1 MSARA
6 AARKRNRS
14 ASSLRDRINRRRGGQ
29 NNPIQVED
37 SPPRP
42 TTPSLGPSSVNP
54 AAPSGPSGPSAPFP
68 TSSSS
73 RGILIL
79 GKQVGSGAF
88 GSVVNSIYYEPDT
101 PESRVVDYTGKPL
114 QPRKHYAV
122 KIQDVEETKIEIDIL
137 TKLGESPYI
146 MKVYGIGNVPNRTD
160 VNALV
165 SDMYNQTLDN
175 RIRKESIVTRR
186 RNFADLTRQMFEAV
200 AFLASKDIVHR
211 DLHSGNIMFGSN
223 SYGEPKIIDFGW
235 SADTGGNAFVPFD
248 LPDTEPYR
256 IFHPPEQRVFAG
268 GMYQYGMCTTKFDV
282 YSMAVNL
289 IELVYDSSKNRAVD
303 WSGTMPRDFNVLM
316 ICVILKIPMQ
326 SIELAYKRYKD
337 MDKVDRYYR
346 REMGKQLYPDSAR
359 MVECSI
365 MESQTVDN
373 ICSYFV
379 EREGYVKLILSMPG
393 ILGEVLHDCLELDAT
408 RPTAA
413 EAAQRLRGPSL
424 SSDVMSSSAFLKL
437 RF

>member
-54 AAPSGPSGPSAPFP
+54 AAPSGPSAPFP

-137 TKLGESPYI
+137 SKLGESPYI

-200 AFLASKDIVHR
+200 NVLASKDIVHR

-235 SADTGGNAFVPFD
+235 SADTEGDAFVPFD

-316 ICVILKIPMQ
+316 ICTLLKLPIQ
-326 SIELAYKRYKD
+326 SSELAYGRYKK
-337 MDKVDRYYR
+337 MDKVDKHFR
-346 REMGKQLYPDSAR
+346 RTRNRTLYPNDTR
-359 MVECSI
+359 MTECTFL
-365 MESQTVDN
+365 ESQTEAN
-373 ICSYFV
+373 ACSYFE
-379 EREGYVKLILSMPG
+379 ERDGYVRLCLSMPMSIG
-393 ILGEVLHDCLELDAT
+393 LVLRECLQVEQA

-413 EAAQRLRGPSL
+413 EALQKLRGPSL